1 MGKKVLLIYANEYF
15 LTSPVYPFGLDII
28 AQHLR
33 ENGHTVCI
41 NLPFLRYQDTS
52 KGIETILND
61 FQPDIAGI
69 SIRNIDTA
77 MACDSGGTFQL
88 PGINTHFF
96 LPGIARI
103 ITVIKKNRPDLPVV
117 CGGTGFSVSPE
128 SILEYVGGDFGI
140 ISNAARPMLMF
151 VNFFPDLEKV
161 KSIPNLISQ
170 QFDVSKKQSRSELF
184 TEFDLLPIEKS
195 KDFNHSFETIG
206 IPVMTSYG
214 CCMNCSYCVEP
225 KITKNRFI
233 QRPKKDIVNELVSI
247 SEKKNNISEIFF
259 VNTEFNIPDP
269 GYSLALLK
277 DIIKNQLHKRFRF
290 SSQFLPIDFSEEY
303 VNHLSRA
310 GFYVILTC
318 DSFFDDILKKNNSPY
333 REKHILN
340 TLDLF
345 EKFNVQCTLNLI
357 FGLPGETF
365 DSINHTLSMIRKYAV
380 TGLFKFEYTVGARI
394 YNNTALAKY
403 IENNNQEANIFGN
416 ISKGYTEPLFFS
428 SPASP
433 LELNKYIEPGL
444 PFKQHFKPFNT
455 EDNRIFRKTIYDA
468 DQGHLEKACHS
479 FLNTGIQPKAL
490 IYDYLFRK
498 LTDCGENKLAKKI
511 SIDFITT
518 IQNKDRQ
525 GLYTDR
531 IPMIQYFLSLL

>member
-1 MGKKVLLIYANEYF
+1 M
-15 LTSPVYPFGLDII
+15 
-28 AQHLR
+28 
-33 ENGHTVCI
+33 
-41 NLPFLRYQDTS
+41 
-52 KGIETILND
+52 
-61 FQPDIAGI
+61 
-69 SIRNIDTA
+69 
-77 MACDSGGTFQL
+77 
-88 PGINTHFF
+88 
-96 LPGIARI
+96 
-103 ITVIKKNRPDLPVV
+103 
-117 CGGTGFSVSPE
+117 SPE

-161 KSIPNLISQ
+161 KRIPNLISQ
-170 QFDVSKKQSRSELF
+170 QFDVSKKQSKSELF

-233 QRPKKDIVNELVSI
+233 QRSKKDIINELVSI
-247 SEKKNNISEIFF
+247 SEKEKNISEIFF

-290 SSQFLPIDFSEEY
+290 SSQFLPIGFSEEY

-318 DSFFDDILKKNNSPY
+318 DSFFDDILK
-333 REKHILN
+333 
-340 TLDLF
+340 
-345 EKFNVQCTLNLI
+345 
-357 FGLPGETF
+357 
-365 DSINHTLSMIRKYAV
+365 
-380 TGLFKFEYTVGARI
+380 
-394 YNNTALAKY
+394 
-403 IENNNQEANIFGN
+403 
-416 ISKGYTEPLFFS
+416 GYTEPLFFS

-433 LELNKYIEPGL
+433 LELNKYIELGL

-518 IQNKDRQ
+518 IQNKDSQ
-525 GLYTDR
+525 GLYADR
-531 IPMIQYFLSLL
+531 ISMIQYFLSLL